1 MVRSSNCSTYGVP
14 KKVYPCSKC
23 ETRRNNALMRG
34 GGNRSKRKGTDRK
47 EHDTKGHYLVV
58 VVTVSDSS

>member
-14 KKVYPCSKC
+14 KKVCPCSKC

-47 EHDTKGHYLVV
+47 EHDTKGH
-58 VVTVSDSS
+58 TWS